1 MSYENEMTAHS
12 TPVGAGDEQ
21 SSTKYLDTS
30 IADDLSD
37 FNSLELNCFDEN
49 YLHTV
54 SMTELYDTVYENRP
68 PIVDGLLYSGLY
80 LFVGSPKIGKSFLM
94 AQLAYHIST
103 GTPIWNYKVNK
114 GTVLYLALEDDYSR
128 LQKRLYQM
136 FGTDSADNLYL
147 SVSASQLNDGLDKQL
162 ESFITKHADT
172 KLIIIDTLQ
181 KVREVSSDYSYSN
194 DYEIISRLKRF
205 ADNNKICMILV
216 HHTRKQKS
224 DDSFDMISG
233 TNGLLGAADGAFV
246 LQKEKRTANAATL
259 EISGRDQQD
268 QKLYLNRNPDSAMV
282 GKGSVTHNSRS
293 FSAEN
298 VDSERTHLNI
308 DYCNEPIKKVYHEMF
323 DEALKQYNDKQ
334 KRKDRKI
341 PDYYK
346 HIESGKQEKLFH
358 EIIFQIGNK
367 DDMSATGEHAELA
380 RKVLDEYYRGFQERN
395 PYLRVFSAHLHMDE
409 ATPHIHIDFVPF
421 TTGSK
426 RGLETRVS
434 LKQAMLNMGFK
445 GEGRSD
451 NELNRW
457 ILSEK
462 KILAQIMERHGI
474 EWEQKGT
481 HEQHLS
487 VLDYK
492 KQERAKEV
500 AELDREI
507 EEKQLEVKGLKA
519 TVEKIEEAQE
529 ILGDVEKRLDED
541 PQLQLP
547 EPQGLMTAKSCKKK
561 FVDPVIKRLKN
572 LVRTVLARSY
582 QGWEDY
588 HRINNL
594 NGRLY
599 SENKHLKSENSRLR
613 EINGLLRGQNKAYRL
628 LEKVF
633 GKRKLNEIIEQARGF
648 KKSKQRDAR

>member
-1 MSYENEMTAHS
+1 M
-12 TPVGAGDEQ
+12 
-21 SSTKYLDTS
+21 
-30 IADDLSD
+30 
-37 FNSLELNCFDEN
+37 
-49 YLHTV
+49 
-54 SMTELYDTVYENRP
+54 
-68 PIVDGLLYSGLY
+68 
-80 LFVGSPKIGKSFLM
+80 
-94 AQLAYHIST
+94 
-103 GTPIWNYKVNK
+103 
-114 GTVLYLALEDDYSR
+114 
-128 LQKRLYQM
+128 
-136 FGTDSADNLYL
+136 
-147 SVSASQLNDGLDKQL
+147 
-162 ESFITKHADT
+162 
-172 KLIIIDTLQ
+172 
-181 KVREVSSDYSYSN
+181 
-194 DYEIISRLKRF
+194 
-205 ADNNKICMILV
+205 
-216 HHTRKQKS
+216 
-224 DDSFDMISG
+224 
-233 TNGLLGAADGAFV
+233 
-246 LQKEKRTANAATL
+246 KRT
-259 EISGRDQQD
+259 I
-268 QKLYLNRNPDSAMV
+268 SAMV

-293 FSAEN
+293 FTAEN

-308 DYCNEPIKKVYHEMF
+308 DYCNEPIKKVYQEMF

-341 PDYYK
+341 ADYYK

-380 RKVLDEYYRGFQERN
+380 RTILDEYYQGFQERN

-409 ATPHIHIDFVPF
+409 ATPHIHIDFVPY

-434 LKQAMLNMGFK
+434 LKQALLNMGFK
-445 GEGRSD
+445 GEGKSD

-462 KILAQIMERHGI
+462 KVLAQIMERHGI

-519 TVEKIEEAQE
+519 TVEKIKEAKE
-529 ILGDVEKRLDED
+529 LLGDVEKQLDED
-541 PQLQLP
+541 LQLQLP
-547 EPQGLMTAKSCKKK
+547 EPQGLMTAKSYKKK
-561 FVDPVIKRLKN
+561 FVEPLIKRLKN
-572 LVRTVLARSY
+572 LVRTVLAKSY
-582 QGWEDY
+582 QGWENY

-594 NGRLY
+594 NGRLHR
-599 SENKHLKSENSRLR
+599 ENEHLKYENSKLKEVNGMLR
-613 EINGLLRGQNKAYRL
+613 EQNKAYRL

-633 GKRKLNEIIEQARGF
+633 GKHKLNEIIEQARGF
-648 KKSKQRDAR
+648 KKSKQRDTR

>member
-1 MSYENEMTAHS
+1 M
-12 TPVGAGDEQ
+12 
-21 SSTKYLDTS
+21 
-30 IADDLSD
+30 
-37 FNSLELNCFDEN
+37 
-49 YLHTV
+49 
-54 SMTELYDTVYENRP
+54 
-68 PIVDGLLYSGLY
+68 
-80 LFVGSPKIGKSFLM
+80 
-94 AQLAYHIST
+94 
-103 GTPIWNYKVNK
+103 
-114 GTVLYLALEDDYSR
+114 
-128 LQKRLYQM
+128 
-136 FGTDSADNLYL
+136 
-147 SVSASQLNDGLDKQL
+147 
-162 ESFITKHADT
+162 
-172 KLIIIDTLQ
+172 
-181 KVREVSSDYSYSN
+181 
-194 DYEIISRLKRF
+194 
-205 ADNNKICMILV
+205 
-216 HHTRKQKS
+216 
-224 DDSFDMISG
+224 
-233 TNGLLGAADGAFV
+233 
-246 LQKEKRTANAATL
+246 KRT
-259 EISGRDQQD
+259 I
-268 QKLYLNRNPDSAMV
+268 SAMV
-282 GKGSVTHNSRS
+282 GKGSVTHNSRT
-293 FSAEN
+293 FTAEN

-341 PDYYK
+341 LDYYK

-380 RKVLDEYYRGFQERN
+380 RTILDEYYQGFQERN

-434 LKQAMLNMGFK
+434 LKRAMLNMGFK
-445 GEGRSD
+445 GEGKSD

-462 KILAQIMERHGI
+462 KVLAQIMERHDI

-519 TVEKIEEAQE
+519 TVEKIEEAKE
-529 ILGDVEKRLDED
+529 ILGNVEKQLDED

-547 EPQGLMTAKSCKKK
+547 EPQGLMTAKSYKKK
-561 FVDPVIKRLKN
+561 FVEPLINRLKS

-582 QGWEDY
+582 QGWENY

-594 NGRLY
+594 NGRLHR
-599 SENKHLKSENSRLR
+599 ENEHLKYENTKLKEVNGMLR
-613 EINGLLRGQNKAYRL
+613 EQNKAYQL

-633 GKRKLNEIIEQARGF
+633 GRRRLNEIIEQARGY

>member
-1 MSYENEMTAHS
+1 M
-12 TPVGAGDEQ
+12 
-21 SSTKYLDTS
+21 
-30 IADDLSD
+30 
-37 FNSLELNCFDEN
+37 
-49 YLHTV
+49 
-54 SMTELYDTVYENRP
+54 
-68 PIVDGLLYSGLY
+68 
-80 LFVGSPKIGKSFLM
+80 
-94 AQLAYHIST
+94 
-103 GTPIWNYKVNK
+103 
-114 GTVLYLALEDDYSR
+114 
-128 LQKRLYQM
+128 
-136 FGTDSADNLYL
+136 
-147 SVSASQLNDGLDKQL
+147 
-162 ESFITKHADT
+162 
-172 KLIIIDTLQ
+172 
-181 KVREVSSDYSYSN
+181 
-194 DYEIISRLKRF
+194 
-205 ADNNKICMILV
+205 
-216 HHTRKQKS
+216 
-224 DDSFDMISG
+224 
-233 TNGLLGAADGAFV
+233 
-246 LQKEKRTANAATL
+246 KRT
-259 EISGRDQQD
+259 I
-268 QKLYLNRNPDSAMV
+268 SAMV
-282 GKGSVTHNSRS
+282 GKGSVTHNSRT
-293 FSAEN
+293 FTAEN

-341 PDYYK
+341 LDYYK

-380 RKVLDEYYRGFQERN
+380 RTILDEYYQGFQERN

-434 LKQAMLNMGFK
+434 LKRAMLNMGFK

-462 KILAQIMERHGI
+462 KVLAQIMERHDI

-519 TVEKIEEAQE
+519 TVEKIEEAKE
-529 ILGDVEKRLDED
+529 ILGDVEKQLDED

-547 EPQGLMTAKSCKKK
+547 EPQGLMTAKSYKKK
-561 FVDPVIKRLKN
+561 FVEPLIKRLKK

-582 QGWEDY
+582 QGWENY

-599 SENKHLKSENSRLR
+599 SENKSLKHENSRLR
-613 EINGLLRGQNKAYRL
+613 ELNNQLREQNKAYRL

-633 GKRKLNEIIEQARGF
+633 GKHRLNEIIEQARGF

>member
-1 MSYENEMTAHS
+1 M
-12 TPVGAGDEQ
+12 
-21 SSTKYLDTS
+21 
-30 IADDLSD
+30 
-37 FNSLELNCFDEN
+37 
-49 YLHTV
+49 
-54 SMTELYDTVYENRP
+54 
-68 PIVDGLLYSGLY
+68 
-80 LFVGSPKIGKSFLM
+80 
-94 AQLAYHIST
+94 
-103 GTPIWNYKVNK
+103 
-114 GTVLYLALEDDYSR
+114 
-128 LQKRLYQM
+128 
-136 FGTDSADNLYL
+136 
-147 SVSASQLNDGLDKQL
+147 
-162 ESFITKHADT
+162 
-172 KLIIIDTLQ
+172 
-181 KVREVSSDYSYSN
+181 
-194 DYEIISRLKRF
+194 
-205 ADNNKICMILV
+205 
-216 HHTRKQKS
+216 
-224 DDSFDMISG
+224 
-233 TNGLLGAADGAFV
+233 
-246 LQKEKRTANAATL
+246 KRT
-259 EISGRDQQD
+259 I
-268 QKLYLNRNPDSAMV
+268 SAMV
-282 GKGSVTHNSRS
+282 GKGSVTHNSRT
-293 FSAEN
+293 FTAEN

-380 RKVLDEYYRGFQERN
+380 RTILDEYYQGFQERN

-462 KILAQIMERHGI
+462 KVIAQIMERHGI

-519 TVEKIEEAQE
+519 TAEKIKEVT
-529 ILGDVEKRLDED
+529 DSLDSIEHQLD
-541 PQLQLP
+541 NNPELQLP
-547 EPQGLMTAKSCKKK
+547 EPQGLMSAKSYKKK
-561 FVDPVIKRLKN
+561 FVDPLIQRLKN
-572 LVRTVLARSY
+572 LVRSAVAKSY
-582 QGWEDY
+582 LGWENY
-588 HRINNL
+588 RRINNL

-599 SENKHLKSENSRLR
+599 SENKNLKSENSRLR
-613 EINGLLRGQNKAYRL
+613 EVNSMLREQNKAYRL
-628 LEKVF
+628 LEKIF
-633 GKRKLNEIIEQARGF
+633 GKQKLNEIIEQARGF

>member
-1 MSYENEMTAHS
+1 
-12 TPVGAGDEQ
+12 
-21 SSTKYLDTS
+21 
-30 IADDLSD
+30 
-37 FNSLELNCFDEN
+37 
-49 YLHTV
+49 
-54 SMTELYDTVYENRP
+54 
-68 PIVDGLLYSGLY
+68 
-80 LFVGSPKIGKSFLM
+80 
-94 AQLAYHIST
+94 
-103 GTPIWNYKVNK
+103 
-114 GTVLYLALEDDYSR
+114 
-128 LQKRLYQM
+128 
-136 FGTDSADNLYL
+136 
-147 SVSASQLNDGLDKQL
+147 
-162 ESFITKHADT
+162 
-172 KLIIIDTLQ
+172 
-181 KVREVSSDYSYSN
+181 
-194 DYEIISRLKRF
+194 
-205 ADNNKICMILV
+205 
-216 HHTRKQKS
+216 
-224 DDSFDMISG
+224 
-233 TNGLLGAADGAFV
+233 
-246 LQKEKRTANAATL
+246 
-259 EISGRDQQD
+259 
-268 QKLYLNRNPDSAMV
+268 MV

-293 FSAEN
+293 FTAEN

-341 PDYYK
+341 ADYYK

-380 RKVLDEYYRGFQERN
+380 RTILDEYYQGFQERN

-409 ATPHIHIDFVPF
+409 ATPHIHIDFVPY

-434 LKQAMLNMGFK
+434 LKQALLNMGFK
-445 GEGRSD
+445 GEGKSD

-462 KILAQIMERHGI
+462 KVLAQIMERHGI

-519 TVEKIEEAQE
+519 TVEKIKEAKE
-529 ILGDVEKRLDED
+529 LLGDVEKQLDED
-541 PQLQLP
+541 LQLQLP
-547 EPQGLMTAKSCKKK
+547 EPQGLMTAKSYKKK
-561 FVDPVIKRLKN
+561 FVEPLIKRLKN
-572 LVRTVLARSY
+572 LVRTVLAKSY
-582 QGWEDY
+582 QGWENY

-594 NGRLY
+594 NGRLHR
-599 SENKHLKSENSRLR
+599 ENEHLKYENSKLKEVNGMLR
-613 EINGLLRGQNKAYRL
+613 EQNKAYRL

-633 GKRKLNEIIEQARGF
+633 GKHKLNEIIEQARGF
-648 KKSKQRDAR
+648 KKSKQRDTR

>member
-1 MSYENEMTAHS
+1 M
-12 TPVGAGDEQ
+12 
-21 SSTKYLDTS
+21 
-30 IADDLSD
+30 
-37 FNSLELNCFDEN
+37 
-49 YLHTV
+49 
-54 SMTELYDTVYENRP
+54 
-68 PIVDGLLYSGLY
+68 
-80 LFVGSPKIGKSFLM
+80 
-94 AQLAYHIST
+94 
-103 GTPIWNYKVNK
+103 
-114 GTVLYLALEDDYSR
+114 
-128 LQKRLYQM
+128 
-136 FGTDSADNLYL
+136 
-147 SVSASQLNDGLDKQL
+147 
-162 ESFITKHADT
+162 
-172 KLIIIDTLQ
+172 
-181 KVREVSSDYSYSN
+181 
-194 DYEIISRLKRF
+194 
-205 ADNNKICMILV
+205 
-216 HHTRKQKS
+216 
-224 DDSFDMISG
+224 
-233 TNGLLGAADGAFV
+233 
-246 LQKEKRTANAATL
+246 KRT
-259 EISGRDQQD
+259 I
-268 QKLYLNRNPDSAMV
+268 SAMV

-293 FSAEN
+293 FTAKN

-323 DEALKQYNDKQ
+323 NEALKQYNDKQ

-341 PDYYK
+341 LDYYK

-367 DDMSATGEHAELA
+367 EDMSATGEHAELA
-380 RKVLDEYYRGFQERN
+380 RTILDEYYQGFQERN

-434 LKQAMLNMGFK
+434 LKQAMINMGFK

-462 KILAQIMERHGI
+462 KVLARIMERHGI

-500 AELDREI
+500 AELNREI

-519 TVEKIEEAQE
+519 TVDKIEEAKE
-529 ILGDVEKRLDED
+529 LLGDVEKQLDED

-547 EPQGLMTAKSCKKK
+547 EPQGLMTAKSYKKK
-561 FVDPVIKRLKN
+561 FVEPLIKRLKN

-582 QGWEDY
+582 EGWENY

-594 NGRLY
+594 NGRLHR
-599 SENKHLKSENSRLR
+599 ENEHLKYENSKLKELNGMLR
-613 EINGLLRGQNKAYRL
+613 EQNKAYRL

-633 GKRKLNEIIEQARGF
+633 GKRKLNEVIEQARGF

>member
-1 MSYENEMTAHS
+1 M
-12 TPVGAGDEQ
+12 
-21 SSTKYLDTS
+21 
-30 IADDLSD
+30 
-37 FNSLELNCFDEN
+37 
-49 YLHTV
+49 
-54 SMTELYDTVYENRP
+54 
-68 PIVDGLLYSGLY
+68 
-80 LFVGSPKIGKSFLM
+80 
-94 AQLAYHIST
+94 
-103 GTPIWNYKVNK
+103 
-114 GTVLYLALEDDYSR
+114 
-128 LQKRLYQM
+128 
-136 FGTDSADNLYL
+136 
-147 SVSASQLNDGLDKQL
+147 
-162 ESFITKHADT
+162 
-172 KLIIIDTLQ
+172 
-181 KVREVSSDYSYSN
+181 
-194 DYEIISRLKRF
+194 
-205 ADNNKICMILV
+205 
-216 HHTRKQKS
+216 
-224 DDSFDMISG
+224 
-233 TNGLLGAADGAFV
+233 
-246 LQKEKRTANAATL
+246 KRT
-259 EISGRDQQD
+259 I
-268 QKLYLNRNPDSAMV
+268 SAMV
-282 GKGSVTHNSRS
+282 GKGSMTHNSRS
-293 FSAEN
+293 FTAEN

-323 DEALKQYNDKQ
+323 DAALKQYNARQ

-367 DDMSATGEHAELA
+367 DDMSATGEYAELA
-380 RKVLDEYYRGFQERN
+380 RTVLDEYYRGFQERN

-421 TTGSK
+421 TTGSQ

-434 LKQAMLNMGFK
+434 LKQALANQGFK
-445 GEGRSD
+445 GNGRGD
-451 NELNRW
+451 TEWNRW

-462 KILAQIMERHGI
+462 KVLAQIMERHGI

-507 EEKQLEVKGLKA
+507 EEKQLEVKGMKA
-519 TVEKIEEAQE
+519 TVEKIEEAKE
-529 ILGDVEKRLDED
+529 ILGDVEKQLDED

-547 EPQGLMTAKSCKKK
+547 EPQGLMTAKSYKKK
-561 FVDPVIKRLKN
+561 FVEPLINRLKN

-582 QGWEDY
+582 KGWENYLVRTVLARSYKGWENY

-599 SENKHLKSENSRLR
+599 RENEHLKYENSKLKELNGMLR
-613 EINGLLRGQNKAYRL
+613 EQNKAYRL

-633 GKRKLNEIIEQARGF
+633 GKHKLNEIIEQARGF

>member
-1 MSYENEMTAHS
+1 M
-12 TPVGAGDEQ
+12 
-21 SSTKYLDTS
+21 
-30 IADDLSD
+30 
-37 FNSLELNCFDEN
+37 
-49 YLHTV
+49 
-54 SMTELYDTVYENRP
+54 
-68 PIVDGLLYSGLY
+68 
-80 LFVGSPKIGKSFLM
+80 
-94 AQLAYHIST
+94 
-103 GTPIWNYKVNK
+103 
-114 GTVLYLALEDDYSR
+114 
-128 LQKRLYQM
+128 
-136 FGTDSADNLYL
+136 
-147 SVSASQLNDGLDKQL
+147 
-162 ESFITKHADT
+162 
-172 KLIIIDTLQ
+172 
-181 KVREVSSDYSYSN
+181 
-194 DYEIISRLKRF
+194 
-205 ADNNKICMILV
+205 
-216 HHTRKQKS
+216 
-224 DDSFDMISG
+224 
-233 TNGLLGAADGAFV
+233 
-246 LQKEKRTANAATL
+246 KRT
-259 EISGRDQQD
+259 I
-268 QKLYLNRNPDSAMV
+268 SAMV
-282 GKGSVTHNSRS
+282 GKGSVTHNSRT
-293 FSAEN
+293 FTAEN

-341 PDYYK
+341 ADYYK

-380 RKVLDEYYRGFQERN
+380 RKVLDEYYQGFQERN

-445 GEGRSD
+445 GEGKSD

-462 KILAQIMERHGI
+462 KVLAQIMERHGI

-519 TVEKIEEAQE
+519 TVEKIEEAKE
-529 ILGDVEKRLDED
+529 ILGDVEKQLDED

-547 EPQGLMTAKSCKKK
+547 EPQGLMTAKSYKKK
-561 FVDPVIKRLKN
+561 FVDPLINRLKN
-572 LVRTVLARSY
+572 LVRTVLAKSY
-582 QGWEDY
+582 QGWENY

-594 NGRLY
+594 NGRLHR
-599 SENKHLKSENSRLR
+599 ENEHLKYENSKLKELNGMLR
-613 EINGLLRGQNKAYRL
+613 EQNKAYRL

-633 GKRKLNEIIEQARGF
+633 GKRKLNEIIEQAREF